1 MTDLPPWHPSQPH
14 HALAA
19 DVRAWLGTP
28 AAFALFG
35 RLALDQVAYREVA
48 AAVDATGRFA
58 QNFTDRGIRSGL
70 WGPLLLFGDDADRR
84 ASAQRL
90 KDLHGQ
96 VRGEGKGHFAG
107 ERYSALNPAL
117 WKWVGTTSLMVFHT
131 GYVTTYRG
139 RLTAEQR
146 EVVYGTIRHLVDF
159 DLPSE
164 QARMPA
170 TAAEAEAYYDEV
182 AATVLE
188 DNEFLQWANAT
199 FDRLPVPTLVGP
211 RWLQRAIAPF
221 WRILTP
227 RSAGP
232 RRSAPR
238 ARRIPACASC
248 SASAGPGVA
257 GPNSGSTCCSS
268 VRRAGGCRAGCCWTP
283 WRSTGC
289 GTSGCAHAT
298 SGRSSPRSP
307 HLWPEHKRHRGLCSR
322 ARASARDAD
331 PDSVGSREPSRY
343 GARDA
348 RPDDPGADLRL
359 HADPRLDPAR
369 RDGVRRPPR
378 RGRRTGAA
386 GPRAP
391 SYPAGAAR
399 APGGQPR
406 RSSGPRGRNCAVKA
420 GQASSISSSMSR

>member
-227 RSAGP
+227 ALGRPAKVCAEGAAHP
-232 RRSAPR
+232 RMRELLGVRWTRRRRAEFGLYLLLIRTARRWLPRWLLLDPLALNRLRYERLR
-238 ARRIPACASC
+238 ARYERPQLASF
-248 SASAGPGVA
+248 AAPVA
-257 GPNSGSTCCSS
+257 G
-268 VRRAGGCRAGCCWTP
+268 AQKTP
-283 WRSTGC
+283 
-289 GTSGCAHAT
+289 GT
-298 SGRSSPRSP
+298 
-307 HLWPEHKRHRGLCSR
+307 L
-322 ARASARDAD
+322 
-331 PDSVGSREPSRY
+331 
-343 GARDA
+343 
-348 RPDDPGADLRL
+348 
-359 HADPRLDPAR
+359 
-369 RDGVRRPPR
+369 
-378 RGRRTGAA
+378 
-386 GPRAP
+386 
-391 SYPAGAAR
+391 
-399 APGGQPR
+399 
-406 RSSGPRGRNCAVKA
+406 
-420 GQASSISSSMSR
+420 